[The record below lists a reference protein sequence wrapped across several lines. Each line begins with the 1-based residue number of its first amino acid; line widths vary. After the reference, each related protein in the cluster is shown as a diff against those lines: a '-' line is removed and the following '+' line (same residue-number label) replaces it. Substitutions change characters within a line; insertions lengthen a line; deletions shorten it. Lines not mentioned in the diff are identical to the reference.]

1 MSWRVVV
8 LSRSAKADYKMD
20 YLIVRT
26 PEAVSRVH
34 ISEISV
40 LIIESTAVSITSYL
54 LCELIKHKVKI
65 IFCDHMRNPC
75 AELQPCYGSHD
86 ASDKLRQQ
94 IQWSNQAKQNVWT
107 EIIRRKLYEQSALLS
122 RLGLPQYALL
132 DKYSD
137 ELLPGDS
144 TNREGHAAKV
154 YFNALWGKD
163 FSRSQD
169 NAVNAALNYGYSLLL
184 SAFNREIAAAGYTT
198 QLGISH
204 NNTFNHFNL
213 SCDFMEPLRPLID
226 AKVAKMAPIQ
236 FEREEKMQL
245 VELLNNTVIIDGQRQ
260 YLLLAIR
267 IYCAGLLKAL
277 QKNKLSE
284 IKWINYASIPKEKH
298 PADIGSESGE
308 AEK

>member
-8 LSRSAKADYKMD
+8 LSRSAKADYKME

-26 PEAVSRVH
+26 PETVNRVH

-94 IQWSNQAKQNVWT
+94 IQWDIQAKQNVWT

-122 RLGLPQYALL
+122 RLELPQYALL
-132 DKYSD
+132 DKYLD
-137 ELLPGDS
+137 ELQLGDS

-169 NAVNAALNYGYSLLL
+169 NAINAALNYGYSLLL
-184 SAFNREIAAAGYTT
+184 SAVNREIAAAGYTT

-204 NNTFNHFNL
+204 SNTFNHFNL
-213 SCDFMEPLRPLID
+213 SCDFIEPLRPLID
-226 AKVAKMAPIQ
+226 AKVVEIDPVQ

-245 VELLNNTVIIDGQRQ
+245 VELLNNTVIIDGRQQ
-260 YLLLAIR
+260 YLLFAIR
-267 IYCAGLLKAL
+267 IYCTGLLNAL

-284 IKWINYASIPKEKH
+284 IKWIEYTSMPKGKQLS
-298 PADIGSESGE
+298 DIGSELRE